1 MIEISKDLAAKALN
15 ANLRNLIKKLGEGGT
30 LGQADSEA
38 LHRALLNGEISDDL
52 KASMQRAREAALI
65 RKRVLGGR
73 LTQEE
78 QDEIA
83 HLLPDGR
90 SIVRKQTSATYKLTI
105 REYAEQLQA
114 QGMAKS
120 EDAPRKLKG
129 WISKGRHD
137 KEGNPRAEPDYPPFD
152 QFDQLA
158 AWWRRNMTYKVPD
171 YLVRLEREAAHEPQ
185 SSEATGTPP
194 SSENKGAPAPEEFT
208 AYGALEFNEDV
219 AGDFGVRISRSFA
232 HDSLKRFE
240 AARKAGNLKLA
251 RQCREELREDIEDL
265 RKQESA
271 ALKVMEGKGEYLRT
285 RVLMTDANRLFA
297 MMSISFYNALE
308 MVIKKAAPLLPA
320 TERRDLALDQRDI
333 VFEHL
338 QTTKFAEAWS
348 PAEDPA

>member
-1 MIEISKDLAAKALN
+1 MIEIPTDLAAKALS
-15 ANLRNLIKKLGEGGT
+15 ANLRNLIKKLGDGGT
-30 LGQADSEA
+30 LSQADSET
-38 LHRALLNGEISDDL
+38 LHRALLSGDISEDL
-52 KASMQRAREAALI
+52 KASLQRAREAALI

-90 SIVRKQTSATYKLTI
+90 SIVRRQTSSTYKLTM

-114 QGMAKS
+114 LGMPKS
-120 EDAPRKLKG
+120 EDAARKLKG
-129 WISKGRHD
+129 WIAKGRHD

-152 QFDQLA
+152 QLDQMA
-158 AWWRRNMTYKVPD
+158 AWWRRNMINKVPD

-185 SSEATGTPP
+185 SSETTSKPEATAYHSPP
-194 SSENKGAPAPEEFT
+194 AAEEFA

-232 HDSLKRFE
+232 YDSLKRFE

-297 MMSISFYNALE
+297 MLSISFYNALE
-308 MVIKKAAPLLPA
+308 TVIKRAAPLLPA

-348 PAEDPA
+348 PGEDAT